1 MMQELI
7 LASASP
13 RRKELVRHLGLPFG
27 VVVADID
34 ETPLPGEEP
43 VPYTLRLAE
52 AKARAVLGLHPQATV
67 LGADTT
73 VTLDGELLGKPVD
86 AAEAARML
94 RLLRNRS
101 HTVTT
106 GVALLT
112 MQQTLTHA
120 ETTRVFVSD
129 ITDAE
134 IAAYIATG
142 EPMDKAGAY
151 GLQGQAQRWV
161 PRIEGDYSNVI
172 GLPVARVYGM
182 LRQLEAAST

>member
-1 MMQELI
+1 MMQEFI

-34 ETPLPGEEP
+34 ESPLPGEEP

-86 AAEAARML
+86 AAEACA
-94 RLLRNRS
+94 
-101 HTVTT
+101 
-106 GVALLT
+106 
-112 MQQTLTHA
+112 
-120 ETTRVFVSD
+120 
-129 ITDAE
+129 
-134 IAAYIATG
+134 IAATPSRPA
-142 EPMDKAGAY
+142 
-151 GLQGQAQRWV
+151 
-161 PRIEGDYSNVI
+161 
-172 GLPVARVYGM
+172 LPC
-182 LRQLEAAST
+182 